1 VQLSERKGFQS
12 WARGPRYVARS
23 AGELHERPGVI
34 ARPLG
39 MCGVQYHAE
48 WHATVL
54 ACPGTDLIK
63 VWPLPIEQPWYED
76 PFADK
81 HTI

>member
-1 VQLSERKGFQS
+1 MIIILTVSIFGHWVVFQ
-12 WARGPRYVARS
+12 RREVV
-23 AGELHERPGVI
+23 PGVI

-39 MCGVQYHAE
+39 TCDVEYYAE

-54 ACPGTDLIK
+54 ACPGVDLIK

-76 PFADK
+76 PYADK
-81 HTI
+81 RTVDGHQLRV